1 MGVAFFPFGLLAATL
16 RVFSVVSAL
25 ADPFR
30 FRTGI
35 AIAFSVAASIYLDLD
50 RFMIRLDFDREC
62 IYVPRGSVLLR
73 PTWYDAGIRC
83 HGHASS
89 DAHGGRGC
97 SGVHR
102 P

>member
-1 MGVAFFPFGLLAATL
+1 VGVAFFPFGLLAATL

-50 RFMIRLDFDREC
+50 RFMIRLDFESASTYTSR
-62 IYVPRGSVLLR
+62 VSVTQAYL
-73 PTWYDAGIRC
+73 
-83 HGHASS
+83 
-89 DAHGGRGC
+89 
-97 SGVHR
+97 V
-102 P
+102 